1 MKLNNHIPPRS
12 ARRFLNWFLRD
23 DLAEEVQGDLDEQYA
38 CSLENSTPFKANLN
52 YWYQVLNYLRPFA
65 ISKSSSTLLIHY
77 AMFRN
82 YFKISIRNL
91 YKQKLYSIIN
101 IGGLAVGLAS
111 FIIIFLFVQHEL
123 SYDRSY
129 DNADQIYRIYQRQ
142 QGNMYLG
149 SDYFGVTPLPLASA
163 LMEAYPEV
171 TIATTID
178 NQSALLGIDD
188 DNHYLEKGL
197 VADPHFF
204 DVFAFSFLKGNVK
217 NALENPES
225 IVLTRGLSS
234 KLFGEKDPLGQ
245 TLIYRNGDSYT
256 VTGVI
261 NDPPENISFEFSFI
275 ASLPIDTSRSES
287 SQWMSNSVFTFFVL
301 DEDANPLDLQK
312 KLPAL
317 IEKNRDTESYPFQD
331 EYLVQELKELHL
343 QANVNFDIGLKGN
356 PRYVLLFS
364 GIAIIVLLLAC
375 ANYMNLAVARSVSR
389 AREVGM
395 RKVVGAMRR
404 QLIGQFL
411 GESVLIAFVALI
423 LALGLSYLL
432 LPIFGDLVERPLEL
446 NFIKNILL
454 LPGLLILVL
463 VVGII
468 SGFYPALFISSLSP
482 YQVLKAKVESRISG
496 FKIQRWLIV
505 GQYVVSIILVTGS
518 IVINRQLQYMQK
530 KELGYNREHVVVIN
544 IQDPSLSEK
553 YEAIRDEWLKNPRIT
568 AVTASGSLP
577 TKINSST
584 IINSEDHRN
593 MEEGLAIYENRV
605 HYNFLD
611 VFGIELLAG
620 RDFSPAIITDL
631 EEGYL
636 INETAA
642 KALGWTPEEAVG
654 NHFTHQGE
662 KTVIGVIKDFHM
674 HSMHQPI
681 QPLMF
686 RLHNAYWRYFSVKVR
701 PEELPE
707 TIAMLEK
714 SIKEI
719 SPYPFEYQFLDE
731 RFDQLYESEMKL
743 GGILGFFTILSI
755 LIGSLGIF
763 GMAAFTTEQR
773 FREIGIRKAMGASV
787 RNILILLSKDFIKLV
802 VLSFFIA
809 FPLAWYAI
817 YRWLQEFAYRIDIE
831 WWIFA
836 LSGLTVLLIA
846 YIAIGKQ
853 SIKAALVNPVDS
865 LGSE

>member
-1 MKLNNHIPPRS
+1 
-12 ARRFLNWFLRD
+12 
-23 DLAEEVQGDLDEQYA
+23 
-38 CSLENSTPFKANLN
+38 
-52 YWYQVLNYLRPFA
+52 
-65 ISKSSSTLLIHY
+65 
-77 AMFRN
+77 
-82 YFKISIRNL
+82 
-91 YKQKLYSIIN
+91 
-101 IGGLAVGLAS
+101 
-111 FIIIFLFVQHEL
+111 
-123 SYDRSY
+123 
-129 DNADQIYRIYQRQ
+129 
-142 QGNMYLG
+142 
-149 SDYFGVTPLPLASA
+149 
-163 LMEAYPEV
+163 
-171 TIATTID
+171 
-178 NQSALLGIDD
+178 
-188 DNHYLEKGL
+188 
-197 VADPHFF
+197 
-204 DVFAFSFLKGNVK
+204 
-217 NALENPES
+217 
-225 IVLTRGLSS
+225 
-234 KLFGEKDPLGQ
+234 
-245 TLIYRNGDSYT
+245 
-256 VTGVI
+256 
-261 NDPPENISFEFSFI
+261 
-275 ASLPIDTSRSES
+275 
-287 SQWMSNSVFTFFVL
+287 
-301 DEDANPLDLQK
+301 
-312 KLPAL
+312 
-317 IEKNRDTESYPFQD
+317 
-331 EYLVQELKELHL
+331 
-343 QANVNFDIGLKGN
+343 
-356 PRYVLLFS
+356 
-364 GIAIIVLLLAC
+364 
-375 ANYMNLAVARSVSR
+375 
-389 AREVGM
+389 
-395 RKVVGAMRR
+395 MRR

-446 NFIKNILL
+446 NFIENILL

-463 VVGII
+463 VVGIV

-482 YQVLKAKVESRISG
+482 FQVLKAKVESRISG

-505 GQYVVSIILVTGS
+505 GQYVVSIVLVTGS

-577 TKINSST
+577 TNINSSS
-584 IINSEDHRN
+584 IINSEDFQN
-593 MEEGLAIYENRV
+593 MEEGMMIYENRV
-605 HYNFLD
+605 QYNFLD

-620 RDFSPAIITDL
+620 RDFSPAITSDFD
-631 EEGYL
+631 EAYL

-662 KTVIGVIKDFHM
+662 ETVIGVIKDFHM

-787 RNILILLSKDFIKLV
+787 RNIMILLSKDFIKLV

-846 YIAIGKQ
+846 YLAIGKQ